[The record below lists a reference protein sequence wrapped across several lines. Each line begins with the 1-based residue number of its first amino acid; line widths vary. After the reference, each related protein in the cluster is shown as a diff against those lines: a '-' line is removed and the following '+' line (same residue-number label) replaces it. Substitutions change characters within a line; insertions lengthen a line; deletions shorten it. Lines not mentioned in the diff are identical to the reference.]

1 MKYTSPASLL
11 FKTHR
16 EKYNQK
22 VSPGS
27 ASIFFSN
34 DLVVTNGDAHYTFI
48 QESNLY
54 YLSGVD
60 QEDTILFLFPDSP
73 REQFREVLFIK
84 RTNDEIK
91 VWEGE
96 KLTKAQATELSGI
109 ETVLY
114 FDEFENFFLSQVYLI
129 EKLYLY
135 FNEHDRNRLHY
146 PTPAHRFAYKLQR
159 EFPALKIERAAPLLY
174 ALRMVKEQEE
184 IEQMKKA
191 IAITA
196 KAFERAA
203 RFVKPGV
210 FEYEIEAEIV
220 HEFIR
225 NRSRRP
231 AYEPII
237 ASGASACV
245 LHYISNDKQCKDGDL
260 LLLDFGAEYGNYAS
274 DLSRTIPVNG
284 KFTARQKEVY
294 QAVQRVFNYAK
305 SLLIPGNQLETYT
318 QEVGAFMQEELKRL
332 GLITEK
338 DIQNASPSWPAYKK
352 YFPHGVSHHLG
363 LVTHDNSL
371 RFTPFAPG
379 MVLTCEPGIYI
390 PEEGIGIRLENDI
403 LITEN
408 GPQDL
413 MEMIPMDWEA
423 IENLMH
429 S

>member
-1 MKYTSPASLL
+1 MKYTPPASLL

-16 EKYNQK
+16 EKYSQK
-22 VSPGS
+22 VCPGS
-27 ASIFFSN
+27 VSIFFAN
-34 DLVVTNGDAHYTFI
+34 DIVVTNGDAHHSFI

-54 YLSGVD
+54 YLSGID

-73 REQFREVLFIK
+73 REQFREVLFIR
-84 RTNDEIK
+84 RTSDEIK

-96 KLTKAQATELSGI
+96 KLTKTEAAELSGI
-109 ETVLY
+109 GTILY
-114 FDEFENFFLSQVYLI
+114 FDEFENFFLTQVYLI

-135 FNEHDRNRLHY
+135 FNEHDRNRLYY
-146 PTPAHRFAYKLQR
+146 PTPSHRFAHKLQNQ
-159 EFPALKIERAAPLLY
+159 FPALKIERAAPLLY
-174 ALRMVKEQEE
+174 ALRMIKDEEE
-184 IEQMKKA
+184 IQQMKKA

-196 KAFERAA
+196 KTFERVA

-231 AYEPII
+231 AYESII
-237 ASGASACV
+237 ASGANACV
-245 LHYISNDKQCKDGDL
+245 LHYISNNKQCKDGDL
-260 LLLDFGAEYGNYAS
+260 LLLDFGAEYGNYSS

-284 KFTARQKEVY
+284 KFTTRQKEVY
-294 QAVQRVFNYAK
+294 QAVQRVFEYAK
-305 SLLIPGNQLETYT
+305 TLLIPGNQLETYT
-318 QEVGAFMQEELKRL
+318 QDVGAFMQEELKQL
-332 GLITEK
+332 GLITEN
-338 DIQNASPSWPAYKK
+338 DIKCAPSGWPAYKK

-371 RFTPFAPG
+371 RFAPFAPG

-413 MEMIPMDWEA
+413 MEMIPMNWEA